1 MKAAK
6 TRHPGEEGLRQSM
19 SWLHT
24 WAGLIFGWVLF
35 AMFLTG
41 SLAFFR
47 PEITRWMQP
56 EIQVQPAPALQAVA
70 TAQRYLAENAPDAKR
85 WFITPPSDREP
96 LIQLLYQTPKPKP
109 GERGFVRV
117 KLDAATGQAVTP
129 RQTRGGDFFYR
140 LHFDLHYVPVLWA
153 RWFISACSM
162 LMLIALISGVITH
175 KKIFTDFFTFR
186 RGKGQ
191 RSWLDGHNALAV
203 LSLPFHLMITYT
215 GLITLMTLYMP
226 WAVDANY
233 PGGRDAFFAEL
244 FPRAEKVEA
253 SGVAATP
260 PALAEVLRRAEVQW
274 GGGHAASLQI
284 EHPSDAAMRIS
295 VRRQQGDQIAGAA
308 DALSF
313 DARGN
318 LLDAAAPRS
327 AAVITRDG
335 MIGLHAARFAPTT
348 MRWLFFLSGVAGTLM
363 VATGLVLW
371 TVKRRTQLPDP
382 ARPHLGFR
390 IVERLN
396 IGFVTGLP
404 VAMLAF
410 LWGNRLLPLDVAN
423 RSDAEVKVFFYAWA
437 ACVVH
442 AMLRAPRRGWVEQLA
457 LAGVLALGLPLYNL
471 VAWQGGAVSA
481 LAAGDGAK
489 AGIDIGLLL
498 IGAGL
503 LWAARKVHRFV
514 PAQRKPRAARTGA
527 PAAAEA
533 GA

>member
-1 MKAAK
+1 MSNL
-6 TRHPGEEGLRQSM
+6 GGIRQSQ
-19 SWLHT
+19 SVLHT
-24 WAGLIFGWVLF
+24 WSGLVVGWVLF
-35 AMFLTG
+35 LIFIAGTAAYWKEEL
-41 SLAFFR
+41 
-47 PEITRWMQP
+47 TRWMQP
-56 EIQVQPAPALQAVA
+56 EIGLPASSA
-70 TAQRYLAENAPDAKR
+70 TAVTQAQQFLARTAPDAQR
-85 WFITPPSDREP
+85 WSIELPDARSSATSVSWQP
-96 LIQLLYQTPKPKP
+96 Q
-109 GERGFVRV
+109 GEKERRRGQRNPNQAT
-117 KLDAATGQAVTP
+117 LDADGKPVQV
-129 RQTRGGDFFYR
+129 RETRGGNFFYR

-244 FPRAEKVEA
+244 FPRAEKASA

-295 VRRQQGDQIAGAA
+295 VRRQQGDKIAGAA

-313 DARGN
+313 DARAN
-318 LLDAAAPRS
+318 LLDSAAPRS

-471 VAWQGGAVSA
+471 VAWHGGAVSA

-489 AGIDIGLLL
+489 AGIDIGLML

-503 LWAARKVHRFV
+503 LWAARLVHRFV

-533 GA
+533 SA

>member
-1 MKAAK
+1 MSNL
-6 TRHPGEEGLRQSM
+6 GGIRQSQ
-19 SWLHT
+19 SVLHT
-24 WAGLIFGWVLF
+24 WSGLVVGWVLF
-35 AMFLTG
+35 LIFIAGTAAYWKEEL
-41 SLAFFR
+41 
-47 PEITRWMQP
+47 TRWMQP
-56 EIQVQPAPALQAVA
+56 EIGLPASSA
-70 TAQRYLAENAPDAKR
+70 TAVTQAQQFLARTAPDAQR
-85 WFITPPSDREP
+85 WSIELPDARSSATSVSWQP
-96 LIQLLYQTPKPKP
+96 Q
-109 GERGFVRV
+109 GEKERRRGQRNPNQAT
-117 KLDAATGQAVTP
+117 LDADGKPVQV
-129 RQTRGGDFFYR
+129 RETRGGNFFYR

-244 FPRAEKVEA
+244 FPRAEKAEA

-313 DARGN
+313 DARAN
-318 LLDAAAPRS
+318 LLDSAAPRS

-471 VAWQGGAVSA
+471 VAWHGGAVSA

-527 PAAAEA
+527 RAAAEA
-533 GA
+533 GT

>member
-1 MKAAK
+1 MSNL
-6 TRHPGEEGLRQSM
+6 GGIRQSQ
-19 SWLHT
+19 SVLHT
-24 WAGLIFGWVLF
+24 WSGLVVGWVLF
-35 AMFLTG
+35 LIFIAGTAAYWKEEL
-41 SLAFFR
+41 
-47 PEITRWMQP
+47 TRWMQP
-56 EIQVQPAPALQAVA
+56 EIGLPASSA
-70 TAQRYLAENAPDAKR
+70 TAVTQAQQFLARTAPDAQR
-85 WFITPPSDREP
+85 WSIELPDARSSATSVSWQP
-96 LIQLLYQTPKPKP
+96 Q
-109 GERGFVRV
+109 GEKERRRGQRNPNQA
-117 KLDAATGQAVTP
+117 KLDADGKPVQV
-129 RQTRGGDFFYR
+129 RETRGGNFFYR

-186 RGKGQ
+186 LGKGQ

-244 FPRAEKVEA
+244 FPRAEKAEA

-382 ARPHLGFR
+382 ARPHIGFR

-471 VAWQGGAVSA
+471 VAWHGGAVSA

-514 PAQRKPRAARTGA
+514 PAQRKPRTARTGA
-527 PAAAEA
+527 TAAVEA

>member
-1 MKAAK
+1 MSNL
-6 TRHPGEEGLRQSM
+6 GGIRQSQ
-19 SWLHT
+19 SVLHT
-24 WAGLIFGWVLF
+24 WSGLVVGWALFLIFIAGTAAYWKEEL
-35 AMFLTG
+35 
-41 SLAFFR
+41 
-47 PEITRWMQP
+47 TRWMQP
-56 EIQVQPAPALQAVA
+56 EIGLPASSA
-70 TAQRYLAENAPDAKR
+70 TAVTQAQQFLARTAPDAQR
-85 WFITPPSDREP
+85 WSIELPDARSSATSVSWQP
-96 LIQLLYQTPKPKP
+96 Q
-109 GERGFVRV
+109 GEKERRRGQRNPNQAT
-117 KLDAATGQAVTP
+117 LDADGKPVQV
-129 RQTRGGDFFYR
+129 RETRGGNFFYR

-244 FPRAEKVEA
+244 FPRAEKAEA

-313 DARGN
+313 DARAN
-318 LLDAAAPRS
+318 LLDSAAPRS

-471 VAWQGGAVSA
+471 VAWHGGAVSA

-527 PAAAEA
+527 RAAAEA
-533 GA
+533 GT

>member
-1 MKAAK
+1 MSNL
-6 TRHPGEEGLRQSM
+6 GGIRQSQ
-19 SWLHT
+19 SVLHT
-24 WAGLIFGWVLF
+24 WSGLVVGWVLF
-35 AMFLTG
+35 LIFIAGTAAYWKEEL
-41 SLAFFR
+41 
-47 PEITRWMQP
+47 TRWMQP
-56 EIQVQPAPALQAVA
+56 EIGLPASSA
-70 TAQRYLAENAPDAKR
+70 TAVTQAQQFLARTAPDAQR
-85 WFITPPSDREP
+85 WSIELPDARSSATSVSWQP
-96 LIQLLYQTPKPKP
+96 Q
-109 GERGFVRV
+109 GEKERRRGQRNPNQAT
-117 KLDAATGQAVTP
+117 LDADGTP
-129 RQTRGGDFFYR
+129 VQVRETRGGNFFYR

-244 FPRAEKVEA
+244 FPRAQKAEA

-308 DALSF
+308 DAPSF

-318 LLDAAAPRS
+318 LLDSAAPRS

-348 MRWLFFLSGVAGTLM
+348 LRWLFFLSGVAGTLM

-471 VAWQGGAVSA
+471 VAWHGGAISA

-514 PAQRKPRAARTGA
+514 PAQRKPRGARTGA

>member
-1 MKAAK
+1 MSNL
-6 TRHPGEEGLRQSM
+6 GGIRQSQ
-19 SWLHT
+19 SVLHT
-24 WAGLIFGWVLF
+24 WSGLVVGWVLF
-35 AMFLTG
+35 LIFIAGTAAYWKEEL
-41 SLAFFR
+41 
-47 PEITRWMQP
+47 TRWMQP
-56 EIQVQPAPALQAVA
+56 EIGLPASSA
-70 TAQRYLAENAPDAKR
+70 TAVTQAQQFLARTAPDAQR
-85 WFITPPSDREP
+85 WSIELPDARSSATSVSWQP
-96 LIQLLYQTPKPKP
+96 Q
-109 GERGFVRV
+109 GEKERRRGQRNPNQA
-117 KLDAATGQAVTP
+117 KLDADGKPVQV
-129 RQTRGGDFFYR
+129 RETRGGNFFYR

-244 FPRAEKVEA
+244 FPRAEKAEA

-527 PAAAEA
+527 PTAAEA

>member
-1 MKAAK
+1 MSNL
-6 TRHPGEEGLRQSM
+6 GGIRQSQ
-19 SWLHT
+19 SVLHT
-24 WAGLIFGWVLF
+24 WSGLVVGWVLF
-35 AMFLTG
+35 LIFIAGTAAYWKEEL
-41 SLAFFR
+41 
-47 PEITRWMQP
+47 TRWMQP
-56 EIQVQPAPALQAVA
+56 EIGLPASSA
-70 TAQRYLAENAPDAKR
+70 TAVTQAQQFLARTAPDAQR
-85 WFITPPSDREP
+85 WSIELPDARSSATSVSWQP
-96 LIQLLYQTPKPKP
+96 Q
-109 GERGFVRV
+109 GEKERRRGQRNPNQAT
-117 KLDAATGQAVTP
+117 LDADGKRVQV
-129 RQTRGGDFFYR
+129 RETRGGNFFYR

-244 FPRAEKVEA
+244 FPRAEKAEA

-457 LAGVLALGLPLYNL
+457 PAGVLALGLPLYNL

-527 PAAAEA
+527 TAAAEA

>member
-1 MKAAK
+1 MSNL
-6 TRHPGEEGLRQSM
+6 GGIRQSQ
-19 SWLHT
+19 SVLHT
-24 WAGLIFGWVLF
+24 WSGLVVGWVLF
-35 AMFLTG
+35 LIFIAGTAAYWKEEL
-41 SLAFFR
+41 
-47 PEITRWMQP
+47 TRWMQP
-56 EIQVQPAPALQAVA
+56 EIGLPASSA
-70 TAQRYLAENAPDAKR
+70 TAVTQAQQFLARTAPDAQR
-85 WFITPPSDREP
+85 WSIELPDARSSATSVSWQP
-96 LIQLLYQTPKPKP
+96 Q
-109 GERGFVRV
+109 GEKERRRGQRNPNQA
-117 KLDAATGQAVTP
+117 KLDADGKPVQV
-129 RQTRGGDFFYR
+129 RETRGGNFFYR

-244 FPRAEKVEA
+244 FPRAEKAEA

-295 VRRQQGDQIAGAA
+295 VRHQQGDQIAGAA

>member
-1 MKAAK
+1 MSNL
-6 TRHPGEEGLRQSM
+6 GGIRQSQ
-19 SWLHT
+19 SVLHT
-24 WAGLIFGWVLF
+24 WSGLVVGWVLF
-35 AMFLTG
+35 LIFIAGTAAYWKEEL
-41 SLAFFR
+41 
-47 PEITRWMQP
+47 TRWMQP
-56 EIQVQPAPALQAVA
+56 EIGLPASSA
-70 TAQRYLAENAPDAKR
+70 TAVTQAQQFLARTAPDAQR
-85 WFITPPSDREP
+85 WSIELPDARSSATSVSWQP
-96 LIQLLYQTPKPKP
+96 Q
-109 GERGFVRV
+109 GEKERRRGQRNPNQAT
-117 KLDAATGQAVTP
+117 LDADGKPVQV
-129 RQTRGGDFFYR
+129 RETRGGNFFYR

-244 FPRAEKVEA
+244 FPRAEKAEA

-514 PAQRKPRAARTGA
+514 PAQRKPRAARAGA

>member
-1 MKAAK
+1 LSNL
-6 TRHPGEEGLRQSM
+6 GGIRQSQ
-19 SWLHT
+19 SVLHT
-24 WAGLIFGWVLF
+24 WSGLVVGWVLF
-35 AMFLTG
+35 LIFIAGTAAYWKEEL
-41 SLAFFR
+41 
-47 PEITRWMQP
+47 TRWMQP
-56 EIQVQPAPALQAVA
+56 EIGLPASSA
-70 TAQRYLAENAPDAKR
+70 TAVTQAQQFLARTAPDAQR
-85 WFITPPSDREP
+85 WSIDLPDARSSATSVSWQP
-96 LIQLLYQTPKPKP
+96 Q
-109 GERGFVRV
+109 GEKERRRGQRNPNQAT
-117 KLDAATGQAVTP
+117 LDADGKPVQV
-129 RQTRGGDFFYR
+129 RETRGGNFFYR

-244 FPRAEKVEA
+244 FPRAEKAEA

-284 EHPSDAAMRIS
+284 EHPSDSAMRIS
-295 VRRQQGDQIAGAA
+295 VRRHQGDQIAGAA

-327 AAVITRDG
+327 AAVMTRDG

-471 VAWQGGAVSA
+471 VAWHGGAVSA

-498 IGAGL
+498 MGASL

-527 PAAAEA
+527 SAAA
-533 GA
+533 GASA

>member
-1 MKAAK
+1 MSNL
-6 TRHPGEEGLRQSM
+6 GGIRQSQ
-19 SWLHT
+19 SVLHT
-24 WAGLIFGWVLF
+24 WSGLVVGWVLF
-35 AMFLTG
+35 LIFIAGTAAYWKEEL
-41 SLAFFR
+41 
-47 PEITRWMQP
+47 TRWMQP
-56 EIQVQPAPALQAVA
+56 EIGLPASSA
-70 TAQRYLAENAPDAKR
+70 TAVTQAQQFLARTAPDAQR
-85 WFITPPSDREP
+85 WSIELPDARSSATSVSWQP
-96 LIQLLYQTPKPKP
+96 Q
-109 GERGFVRV
+109 GEKERRRGQRNPNQA
-117 KLDAATGQAVTP
+117 KLDADGKPVQV
-129 RQTRGGDFFYR
+129 RETRGGNFFYR

-186 RGKGQ
+186 LGKGQ

-244 FPRAEKVEA
+244 FPRAEKAEA

-527 PAAAEA
+527 TAAAEA

>member
-1 MKAAK
+1 MSNL
-6 TRHPGEEGLRQSM
+6 GGIRQSQ
-19 SWLHT
+19 SVLHT
-24 WAGLIFGWVLF
+24 WSGLVVGWVLF
-35 AMFLTG
+35 LIFIAGTAAYWKEEL
-41 SLAFFR
+41 
-47 PEITRWMQP
+47 TRWMQP
-56 EIQVQPAPALQAVA
+56 EIGLPADSAAAVTQAQA
-70 TAQRYLAENAPDAKR
+70 FLARTAPDAQR
-85 WFITPPSDREP
+85 WSIELPDARSSATAVSWQP
-96 LIQLLYQTPKPKP
+96 Q
-109 GERGFVRV
+109 GEKERRRGQRNPNQAT
-117 KLDAATGQAVTP
+117 LDADGNPVQV
-129 RQTRGGDFFYR
+129 RETRGGNFFYR

-244 FPRAEKVEA
+244 FPRAEKAEA

-260 PALAEVLRRAEVQW
+260 PALAGILRRAELQW

-284 EHPSDAAMRIS
+284 EHPGDAAMRIS
-295 VRRQQGDQIAGAA
+295 VRRQQGDQIAGNA

-313 DARGN
+313 DAHGN

-371 TVKRRTQLPDP
+371 TVKRRAQLPDP
-382 ARPHLGFR
+382 ERPHLGFR

-442 AMLRAPRRGWVEQLA
+442 AMLRTPRRGWVEQLA

-471 VAWQGGAVSA
+471 VAWHGGAVSA

-514 PAQRKPRAARTGA
+514 PAERRARPARTA
-527 PAAAEA
+527 SAAEA

>member
-1 MKAAK
+1 MSNL
-6 TRHPGEEGLRQSM
+6 GGIRQSQ
-19 SWLHT
+19 SVLHT
-24 WAGLIFGWVLF
+24 WSGLVVGWVLF
-35 AMFLTG
+35 LIFIAGTAAYWKEEL
-41 SLAFFR
+41 
-47 PEITRWMQP
+47 TRWMQP
-56 EIQVQPAPALQAVA
+56 EIGLPASSA
-70 TAQRYLAENAPDAKR
+70 TAVTQAQQFLARTAPDAQR
-85 WFITPPSDREP
+85 WSIELPDARSSATSVSWQP
-96 LIQLLYQTPKPKP
+96 Q
-109 GERGFVRV
+109 GEKERRRGQRNPNQAT
-117 KLDAATGQAVTP
+117 LDADGKPVQV
-129 RQTRGGDFFYR
+129 RETRGGNFFYR

-244 FPRAEKVEA
+244 FPRAEKAEA

-471 VAWQGGAVSA
+471 VAWHGGAVSA

-503 LWAARKVHRFV
+503 LWAARKVHCFV

-527 PAAAEA
+527 TAAVEA

>member
-1 MKAAK
+1 MSNL
-6 TRHPGEEGLRQSM
+6 GGIRQSQ
-19 SWLHT
+19 SVLHT
-24 WAGLIFGWVLF
+24 WSGLVVGWVLF
-35 AMFLTG
+35 LIFIAGTAAYWKEEL
-41 SLAFFR
+41 
-47 PEITRWMQP
+47 TRWMQP
-56 EIQVQPAPALQAVA
+56 EIGLPASSA
-70 TAQRYLAENAPDAKR
+70 TAVTQAQQFLARTAPDAQR
-85 WFITPPSDREP
+85 WSIELPDARSSATSVSWQP
-96 LIQLLYQTPKPKP
+96 Q
-109 GERGFVRV
+109 GEKERRRGQRNPNQA
-117 KLDAATGQAVTP
+117 KLDADGKPVQV
-129 RQTRGGDFFYR
+129 RETRGGNFFYR

-186 RGKGQ
+186 LGKGQ

-244 FPRAEKVEA
+244 FPRAEKAEA

-382 ARPHLGFR
+382 ARPHIGFR

-471 VAWQGGAVSA
+471 VAWHGGAVSA

-527 PAAAEA
+527 TAAVEA

>member
-1 MKAAK
+1 MSNL
-6 TRHPGEEGLRQSM
+6 GGIRQSQ
-19 SWLHT
+19 SVLHT
-24 WAGLIFGWVLF
+24 WSGLVVGWVLF
-35 AMFLTG
+35 LIFIAGTAAYWKEEL
-41 SLAFFR
+41 
-47 PEITRWMQP
+47 TRWMQP
-56 EIQVQPAPALQAVA
+56 EIGLPASSA
-70 TAQRYLAENAPDAKR
+70 TAVTQAQQFLARTAPDAQR
-85 WFITPPSDREP
+85 WSIDLPDARSSATSVSWQP
-96 LIQLLYQTPKPKP
+96 Q
-109 GERGFVRV
+109 GEKERRRGQRNPNQAT
-117 KLDAATGQAVTP
+117 LDADGKPVQV
-129 RQTRGGDFFYR
+129 RETRGGNFFYR

-244 FPRAEKVEA
+244 FPRAEKAEA

-284 EHPSDAAMRIS
+284 EHPSDSAMRIS
-295 VRRQQGDQIAGAA
+295 VRRHQGDQIAGAA

-471 VAWQGGAVSA
+471 VAWHGGAVSA

-498 IGAGL
+498 MGASL

-527 PAAAEA
+527 SAAA
-533 GA
+533 GASA

>member
-1 MKAAK
+1 MSNL
-6 TRHPGEEGLRQSM
+6 GGLRQSQ
-19 SWLHT
+19 SVLHT
-24 WAGLIFGWVLF
+24 WSGLVVGWVLF
-35 AMFLTG
+35 LIFIAGTAAYWKVEL
-41 SLAFFR
+41 
-47 PEITRWMQP
+47 TRWMQP
-56 EIQVQPAPALQAVA
+56 EVGLPADAQTAVA
-70 TAQRYLAENAPDAKR
+70 QAQQFLAHTAPDAQR
-85 WFITPPSDREP
+85 WSIELPGQRSSATTVSWQPQGAPERRRGQRNP
-96 LIQLLYQTPKPKP
+96 YQAT
-109 GERGFVRV
+109 
-117 KLDAATGQAVTP
+117 LDANGTP
-129 RQTRGGDFFYR
+129 VPVRETRGGTFFYR

-162 LMLIALISGVITH
+162 FMLVAIISGVITH
-175 KKIFTDFFTFR
+175 KKIFTDFFTLR

-191 RSWLDGHNALAV
+191 RTWLDGHNALAV

-244 FPRAEKVEA
+244 FPRAAKVEP

-260 PALAEVLRRAEVQW
+260 PALAAVLRRAELQW
-274 GGGHAASLQI
+274 GDGHAGSLLVEQ
-284 EHPSDAAMRIS
+284 PADTAMRIS
-295 VRRQQGDQIAGAA
+295 VRRQAGDRIA
-308 DALSF
+308 DADDTLTF
-313 DARGN
+313 NARGE
-318 LLDAAAPRS
+318 LLDTAPARS

-382 ARPHLGFR
+382 QRPHLGFR
-390 IVERLN
+390 VVERLN
-396 IGFVTGLP
+396 IGFVAGLP

-410 LWGNRLLPLDVAN
+410 LWGNRLLPLDVGN

-437 ACVVH
+437 ACVLH

-457 LAGVLALGLPLYNL
+457 VAAVLALALPLYNL
-471 VAWQGGAVSA
+471 VAWHGGLFAA

-498 IGAGL
+498 LGTGFA
-503 LWAARKVHRFV
+503 WAARKVHRFV
-514 PAQRKPRAARTGA
+514 PAQRRARAGSTAATTGA
-527 PAAAEA
+527 SA
-533 GA
+533 

>member
-1 MKAAK
+1 MSNL
-6 TRHPGEEGLRQSM
+6 GGIRQSQ
-19 SWLHT
+19 SVLHT
-24 WAGLIFGWVLF
+24 WSGLVVGWVLF
-35 AMFLTG
+35 LIFIAGTAAYWKEEL
-41 SLAFFR
+41 
-47 PEITRWMQP
+47 TRWMQP
-56 EIQVQPAPALQAVA
+56 EIGLPASSA
-70 TAQRYLAENAPDAKR
+70 TAVTQAQQFLARTAPDAQR
-85 WFITPPSDREP
+85 WSIELPDARSSATSVSWQP
-96 LIQLLYQTPKPKP
+96 Q
-109 GERGFVRV
+109 GEKERRRGQRNPNQA
-117 KLDAATGQAVTP
+117 KLDADGKPVQV
-129 RQTRGGDFFYR
+129 RETRGGNFFYR

-244 FPRAEKVEA
+244 FPRAEKAEA

-457 LAGVLALGLPLYNL
+457 LAGLLALGLPLYNL
-471 VAWQGGAVSA
+471 VAWHGGAVSA

-527 PAAAEA
+527 PTAAEA

>member
-1 MKAAK
+1 MSNL
-6 TRHPGEEGLRQSM
+6 GGIRQSQ
-19 SWLHT
+19 SVLHT
-24 WAGLIFGWVLF
+24 WSGLVVGWVLF
-35 AMFLTG
+35 LIFIAGTAAYWKEEL
-41 SLAFFR
+41 
-47 PEITRWMQP
+47 TRWMQP
-56 EIQVQPAPALQAVA
+56 EIGLPASSA
-70 TAQRYLAENAPDAKR
+70 TAVTQAQQFLARTAPDAQR
-85 WFITPPSDREP
+85 WSIELPDARSSATSVSWQP
-96 LIQLLYQTPKPKP
+96 Q
-109 GERGFVRV
+109 GEKERRRGQRNPNQAT
-117 KLDAATGQAVTP
+117 LDADGKPVQV
-129 RQTRGGDFFYR
+129 RETRGGNFFYR

-244 FPRAEKVEA
+244 FPRAEKAEA

-313 DARGN
+313 DARAN
-318 LLDAAAPRS
+318 LLDSAAPRS

-471 VAWQGGAVSA
+471 VAWHGGAVSA

-514 PAQRKPRAARTGA
+514 PAQRKLRAARTGA

>member
-1 MKAAK
+1 MSNL
-6 TRHPGEEGLRQSM
+6 GGFRQSQ
-19 SWLHT
+19 SVLHT
-24 WAGLIFGWVLF
+24 WSGLVVGWVLF
-35 AMFLTG
+35 LIFIAGTAAYWKEEL
-41 SLAFFR
+41 
-47 PEITRWMQP
+47 TRWMQP
-56 EIQVQPAPALQAVA
+56 EIGLPADSA
-70 TAQRYLAENAPDAKR
+70 TAVTQAQQFLARTAPDAQR
-85 WFITPPSDREP
+85 WSIELPDSRSTATTVSWQP
-96 LIQLLYQTPKPKP
+96 Q
-109 GERGFVRV
+109 GEKERRRGQRNPNQAT
-117 KLDAATGQAVTP
+117 LDADGNPVQV
-129 RQTRGGDFFYR
+129 RETRGGNFFYR

-162 LMLIALISGVITH
+162 LMLVALISGVITH

-253 SGVAATP
+253 SGVPATP
-260 PALAEVLRRAEVQW
+260 PALDAVLRRAELQW
-274 GGGHAASLQI
+274 RGGHAASLQI
-284 EHPSDAAMRIS
+284 DNPGDAAMRIN

-313 DARGN
+313 DAQGG

-335 MIGLHAARFAPTT
+335 MIGLHAARFAPTF

-382 ARPHLGFR
+382 ACPHLGFR

-437 ACVVH
+437 ACVLH
-442 AMLRAPRRGWVEQLA
+442 ALLRAPRRGWVEQLA

-471 VAWQGGAVSA
+471 VVWHGGAVTA
-481 LAAGDGAK
+481 LAVGDGAK

-498 IGAGL
+498 IGASL

-514 PAQRKPRAARTGA
+514 PAQRKPRTARA
-527 PAAAEA
+527 SSPAEA

>member
-1 MKAAK
+1 MSSADNL
-6 TRHPGEEGLRQSM
+6 GGIRQSQ
-19 SWLHT
+19 SVLHT
-24 WAGLIFGWVLF
+24 WSGLVVGWVLF
-35 AMFLTG
+35 LIFIAGTASYWKEEL
-41 SLAFFR
+41 
-47 PEITRWMQP
+47 TRWMQP
-56 EIQVQPAPALQAVA
+56 EIGLPAEATTAVTQA
-70 TAQRYLAENAPDAKR
+70 QQFLARTAPDAQR
-85 WFITPPSDREP
+85 WSIELPDSRSSATTVSW
-96 LIQLLYQTPKPKP
+96 QAK
-109 GERGFVRV
+109 GEKERRRGQRNPNQAT
-117 KLDAATGQAVTP
+117 LDANGTP
-129 RQTRGGDFFYR
+129 VQVRETRGGNFFYR

-162 LMLIALISGVITH
+162 LMLVAIISGVITH

-191 RSWLDGHNALAV
+191 RTWLDGHDALAV

-244 FPRAEKVEA
+244 FPRAEKVEP
-253 SGVAATP
+253 SGVAAAP
-260 PALAEVLRRAEVQW
+260 PALAQVLRRAELQW

-284 EHPSDAAMRIS
+284 DQPGDASMRIA
-295 VRRQQGDQIAGAA
+295 VRRQQADQIAGAN
-308 DALSF
+308 DTLTF
-313 DARGN
+313 DARGE
-318 LLDAAAPRS
+318 LLDAAPPRS
-327 AAVITRDG
+327 AAVVTRDG

-348 MRWLFFLSGVAGTLM
+348 MRWLFFLSSVAGTLM

-396 IGFVTGLP
+396 IGFVSGLP

-410 LWGNRLLPLDVAN
+410 LWGNRLLPVELAN

-437 ACVVH
+437 ACLLH
-442 AMLRAPRRGWVEQLA
+442 ALFRPARRGWVEQLA

-471 VAWQGGAVSA
+471 AAWQGGAVTA
-481 LAAGDGAK
+481 LANGDGAR

-498 IGAGL
+498 IGASL

-514 PAQRKPRAARTGA
+514 PAQRKPRAARAA
-527 PAAAEA
+527 PAAEA
-533 GA
+533 SA

>member
-1 MKAAK
+1 LSNL
-6 TRHPGEEGLRQSM
+6 GGIRQSQ
-19 SWLHT
+19 SVLHT
-24 WAGLIFGWVLF
+24 WSGLVVGWVLF
-35 AMFLTG
+35 LIFIAGTAAYWKEEL
-41 SLAFFR
+41 
-47 PEITRWMQP
+47 TRWMQP
-56 EIQVQPAPALQAVA
+56 EIGLPASSA
-70 TAQRYLAENAPDAKR
+70 TAVTQAQQFLARTAPDAQR
-85 WFITPPSDREP
+85 WSIDLPDARSSATSVSWQP
-96 LIQLLYQTPKPKP
+96 Q
-109 GERGFVRV
+109 GEKERRRGQRNPNQAT
-117 KLDAATGQAVTP
+117 LDADGKPVQV
-129 RQTRGGDFFYR
+129 RETRGGNFFYR

-244 FPRAEKVEA
+244 FPRAEKAEA

-284 EHPSDAAMRIS
+284 EHPSDSAMRIS
-295 VRRQQGDQIAGAA
+295 VRRHQGDQIAGAA

-471 VAWQGGAVSA
+471 VAWHGGAVSA

-498 IGAGL
+498 MGASL

-527 PAAAEA
+527 SAAA
-533 GA
+533 GASA

>member
-1 MKAAK
+1 
-6 TRHPGEEGLRQSM
+6 
-19 SWLHT
+19 
-24 WAGLIFGWVLF
+24 
-35 AMFLTG
+35 
-41 SLAFFR
+41 
-47 PEITRWMQP
+47 
-56 EIQVQPAPALQAVA
+56 
-70 TAQRYLAENAPDAKR
+70 
-85 WFITPPSDREP
+85 
-96 LIQLLYQTPKPKP
+96 
-109 GERGFVRV
+109 
-117 KLDAATGQAVTP
+117 
-129 RQTRGGDFFYR
+129 
-140 LHFDLHYVPVLWA
+140 
-153 RWFISACSM
+153 
-162 LMLIALISGVITH
+162 
-175 KKIFTDFFTFR
+175 
-186 RGKGQ
+186 
-191 RSWLDGHNALAV
+191 
-203 LSLPFHLMITYT
+203 
-215 GLITLMTLYMP
+215 
-226 WAVDANY
+226 
-233 PGGRDAFFAEL
+233 
-244 FPRAEKVEA
+244 
-253 SGVAATP
+253 
-260 PALAEVLRRAEVQW
+260 
-274 GGGHAASLQI
+274 
-284 EHPSDAAMRIS
+284 MRIS

-489 AGIDIGLLL
+489 AGIDIGLLV

-514 PAQRKPRAARTGA
+514 PGQRKPRAARTGA
-527 PAAAEA
+527 TAAVEA

>member
-1 MKAAK
+1 MSNL
-6 TRHPGEEGLRQSM
+6 GGFRQSQ
-19 SWLHT
+19 SVLHT
-24 WAGLIFGWVLF
+24 WSGLVVGWVLF
-35 AMFLTG
+35 LIFIAGTAAYWKEEL
-41 SLAFFR
+41 
-47 PEITRWMQP
+47 TRWMQP
-56 EIQVQPAPALQAVA
+56 EIGLPASSA
-70 TAQRYLAENAPDAKR
+70 TAVTQAQRFLARTAPDAQR
-85 WFITPPSDREP
+85 WSIELPDARSSATTVSW
-96 LIQLLYQTPKPKP
+96 QAQ
-109 GERGFVRV
+109 GEKERRRGQRNPNQAT
-117 KLDAATGQAVTP
+117 LDAQGNPVQV
-129 RQTRGGDFFYR
+129 RETRGGNFFYR

-260 PALAEVLRRAEVQW
+260 PALSAILRRAELHW

-284 EHPSDAAMRIS
+284 EHPADAAMRIS
-295 VRRQQGDQIAGAA
+295 VRRQQSDQIAGAA
-308 DALSF
+308 DALTF
-313 DARGN
+313 DARGT
-318 LLDAAAPRS
+318 LLDAAPPRS

-348 MRWLFFLSGVAGTLM
+348 LRWLFFLSGVAGTLM

-437 ACVVH
+437 ACVLH
-442 AMLRAPRRGWVEQLA
+442 ALLRAPRRGWVEQLA

-471 VAWQGGAVSA
+471 VAWHGGAVSA

-498 IGAGL
+498 MGACL

-514 PAQRKPRAARTGA
+514 PAQRRPRAAH
-527 PAAAEA
+527 AATPAEA
-533 GA
+533 SA